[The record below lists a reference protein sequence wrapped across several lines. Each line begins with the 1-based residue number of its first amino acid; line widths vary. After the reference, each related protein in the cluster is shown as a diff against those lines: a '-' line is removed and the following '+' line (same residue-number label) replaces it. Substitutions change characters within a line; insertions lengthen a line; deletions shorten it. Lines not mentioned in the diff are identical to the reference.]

1 MTDYL
6 HYSDAQHSLDDIG
19 NSACHGAMDD
29 NTKAQLYTANPHIQ
43 QPTGPNYHC
52 SPILLPGSV
61 TSRSQPFQLPQ
72 CTPQEYQ
79 RLNSL
84 SAYAGGAATMALA
97 ELIDELKVP
106 SFASDLNT
114 FGGNGIGAAAQA
126 SSFMIGDIAHY
137 DALLKEYHDLKN
149 HRAAP
154 ATLMQQEA
162 KLKRAF
168 KKMNA
173 SLNQRGQHI
182 LHKHAGKTKE
192 VLNARGKVGYQSI
205 PVGSQVDVQRLAKL
219 AKFGKV
225 AGPGFMLLDGFFR
238 YDKVAT
244 MRQQNNEKWKR
255 EAVIQSA
262 SFTAGILVGTGI
274 MFLVAISPV
283 GIVAGIVAA
292 GVMAIIADRAAT
304 GFINKGYDLLAN

>member
-19 NSACHGAMDD
+19 KSACHGTMSDD
-29 NTKAQLYTANPHIQ
+29 TKAQLYTANPHIQ

-61 TSRSQPFQLPQ
+61 TSRSQLPQ
-72 CTPQEYQ
+72 CTPQEHQ

-97 ELIDELKVP
+97 ELVDELKVP
-106 SFASDLNT
+106 SFAGDLNT

-126 SSFMIGDIAHY
+126 SSFMMGDIAHY
-137 DALLKEYHDLKN
+137 DTLLKEYHDLKN

-238 YDKVAT
+238 YNKVAT

-255 EAVIQSA
+255 EAVVQGV
-262 SFTAGILVGTGI
+262 SFLAGIGAG
-274 MFLVAISPV
+274 VAIAFMIGIAPV
-283 GIVAGIVAA
+283 GLVIGLVAA
-292 GVMAIIADRAAT
+292 GVVAVIADKAAT
-304 GFINKGYDLLAN
+304 KGINTLYDGFAK

>member
-19 NSACHGAMDD
+19 NSACHGTMSDD
-29 NTKAQLYTANPHIQ
+29 TKAQLYTANPHIQ

-106 SFASDLNT
+106 SFAGDLNT

-137 DALLKEYHDLKN
+137 DTLLKEYHDLKN

-238 YDKVAT
+238 YNKVAT

-255 EAVIQSA
+255 EAVVQGV
-262 SFTAGILVGTGI
+262 SFLAGIGAG
-274 MFLVAISPV
+274 VAIAFMIGIAPV
-283 GIVAGIVAA
+283 GLVIGLVAA
-292 GVMAIIADRAAT
+292 GVVAVIADKAAT
-304 GFINKGYDLLAN
+304 KGINTLYDGFAK

>member
-61 TSRSQPFQLPQ
+61 TSRSQLPQ
-72 CTPQEYQ
+72 CTPQEHQ

-97 ELIDELKVP
+97 ELVDELKVP
-106 SFASDLNT
+106 SFAGDLNT

-126 SSFMIGDIAHY
+126 SSFMMGDIAHY
-137 DALLKEYHDLKN
+137 DTLLKEYHDLKN

-154 ATLMQQEA
+154 ATLIQHEA

-168 KKMNA
+168 KKMNV

-192 VLNARGKVGYQSI
+192 VLNARGRVGYQSI
-205 PVGSQVDVQRLAKL
+205 PVGSQADVQKLAKL

-225 AGPGFMLLDGFFR
+225 AGPGFIALDGFFR

-244 MRQQNNEKWKR
+244 MRQKNNEKWKR
-255 EAVIQSA
+255 EAVVQIGGFVGGIAAGTAIAFVVGFSA
-262 SFTAGILVGTGI
+262 PGIIIGVI
-274 MFLVAISPV
+274 
-283 GIVAGIVAA
+283 AA
-292 GVMAIIADRAAT
+292 GVLAVAADYIAT
-304 GFINKGYDLLAN
+304 GLLGSTYDFITQ